1 MGKAQFKKV
10 ILAGLSP
17 VEARM
22 TEAAFATQDGTF
34 GISAGAVIRGVH
46 NRRHQTER
54 AAAGMPSD
62 QEPKPETAADE
73 MPTAH
78 STPAG
83 VHRALDSDLM
93 SAGYERFE
101 EAQEELAFQQI
112 TASTAMQRELI
123 TQMFTVCADV
133 INIMDPQI
141 RLMQGGANQLYSK
154 YGFYTDQRMGPNS
167 GKTCTD
173 DSC

>member
-1 MGKAQFKKV
+1 MG
-10 ILAGLSP
+10 GMSP
-17 VEARM
+17 VETRATNAASVTHDGRYGIS
-22 TEAAFATQDGTF
+22 TEA
-34 GISAGAVIRGVH
+34 VLRGVH
-46 NRRHQTER
+46 NRRQQAART
-54 AAAGMPSD
+54 AAGPSSE
-62 QEPKPETAADE
+62 QEPEPETADDTNHA
-73 MPTAH
+73 AH

-83 VHRALDSDLM
+83 VHRTLETDLM

-141 RLMQGGANQLYSK
+141 RLMQTNQVDSK
-154 YGFYTDQRMGPNS
+154 SATAAQIARLRESEKQYLS
-167 GKTCTD
+167 LIHI
-173 DSC
+173 